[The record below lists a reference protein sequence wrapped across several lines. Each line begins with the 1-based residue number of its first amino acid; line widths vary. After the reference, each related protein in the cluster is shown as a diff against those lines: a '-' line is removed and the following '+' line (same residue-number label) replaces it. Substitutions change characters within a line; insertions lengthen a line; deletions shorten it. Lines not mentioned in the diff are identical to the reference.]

1 MLALFLIILVF
12 GICLLILSILKYKS
26 LKRLKTLTKDIQ
38 SSDSFSAFSKN
49 KNTLKLLEKHD
60 KTLEFIRKLDT
71 NTSIKLLGFFVVFVV
86 FYLFIS
92 FFEIQLKKES
102 LALIFILLLIAFI
115 VLPGMIYKILIE
127 NKIKIISKN
136 IPMFVDLLAVCIQA
150 GMDIRGAMI
159 FLQTCTQDVN
169 KNFTPFLNKLITKS
183 EISGLESALE
193 DLSKELPSIEI
204 SMMCTTLKQSIKYG
218 SAVYESLISLSM
230 QIRQMELLATEE
242 AIGSLSAK
250 MSIPL
255 ILFFMFPVIIII
267 AAPGLMKIL
276 GGLWCWKKV

>member
-1 MLALFLIILVF
+1 MLALFLIILIF
-12 GICLLILSILKYKS
+12 GICLLILGILKYKS

-49 KNTLKLLEKHD
+49 KNTLKLLENHD

-276 GGLWCWKKV
+276 GGL